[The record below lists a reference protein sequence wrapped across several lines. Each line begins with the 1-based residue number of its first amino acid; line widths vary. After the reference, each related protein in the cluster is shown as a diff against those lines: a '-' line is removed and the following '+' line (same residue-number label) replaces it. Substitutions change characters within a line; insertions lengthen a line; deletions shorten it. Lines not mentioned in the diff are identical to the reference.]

1 MMTNQSEAPGDTVA
15 DRWAPTSD
23 SLMDL
28 KINPKPISSAGKLDR
43 NGQKNPGTILEV
55 VNPIYNIF
63 HYCNFFQ
70 IFMNFELFKRY

>member
-1 MMTNQSEAPGDTVA
+1 VG
-15 DRWAPTSD
+15 PTSD